1 MEFDNTFWAAVGYF
15 IFFGILIY
23 IKVPKLLAKVL
34 DGRIAKIQTDL
45 DEAKQLREDAQALL
59 AEYERKRKAAES
71 EAEEI
76 VTAAKEESVRMADEA
91 KVALEELIV
100 RRTKAVEDKIAQAEA
115 QAIAE
120 VRSRSAEVAVE
131 AARVLLMEQMADKG
145 DALIEDAI
153 KDVGNRIN

>member
-45 DEAKQLREDAQALL
+45 NEAKQLREDAQALL

-76 VTAAKEESVRMADEA
+76 ITAAKEESARMADEA